1 MTTSTDT
8 PVTKALTARLVLHT
22 GGADRPIGPT
32 RRWLARCV
40 TSLGFAAQA
49 PLSLRIED
57 QDGISV
63 LAVDDAAALIEL
75 PLPAGIYRITA
86 QRGSWRRGYTMNLP
100 QGGLFDLDLRDL
112 ADFR

>member
-1 MTTSTDT
+1 MTTATDT
-8 PVTKALTARLVLHT
+8 PVAPALTARLVLHT
-22 GGADRPIGPT
+22 GSAHRPTGPA

-40 TSLGFAAQA
+40 AGLGFAMQA

-86 QRGSWRRGYTMNLP
+86 QRGNWRRGYTMNLP

>member
-1 MTTSTDT
+1 MTIATDT
-8 PVTKALTARLVLHT
+8 PVAPALTARLVLHT
-22 GGADRPIGPT
+22 GADRPTGPT